1 MFFSVGPR
9 YRYDLPYRAVML
21 WKSIVDLLQLQRNR
35 NRTKLN
41 CSRRVIGLAAHWLA
55 RISFRR
61 LIKRHYP
68 LPTDVDNNDTTATII
83 EKLADVISS
92 DYGRV
97 SKRIYPLG
105 AHQLIFIILL

>member
-1 MFFSVGPR
+1 MEVDRWLAATPT
-9 YRYDLPYRAVML
+9 
-21 WKSIVDLLQLQRNR
+21 KSKSDEAQLL
-35 NRTKLN
+35 K
-41 CSRRVIGLAAHWLA
+41 IGLAAHWLA

-105 AHQLIFIILL
+105 APQLIFIILL